1 MKTEVELHVVPKED
15 GKMRSDKDKLCY
27 VSDAEQLRSLT
38 KGATMSCAKCGAKS
52 NNPAT
57 LCEPIQVGDIN
68 MFGD

>member
-1 MKTEVELHVVPKED
+1 
-15 GKMRSDKDKLCY
+15 MRYDKDKLCY

-52 NNPAT
+52 NNPTT

-68 MFGD
+68 IFGD